1 MGINM
6 DGLGKENTILQSY
19 CMMSMIAG
27 YEVDIRECEEH
38 PENLIVRILGAEVY
52 FELPKSVC
60 VLPLQLISDGTYNSV
75 SILQTI
81 DQMREYTKKV
91 R

>member
-1 MGINM
+1 M
-6 DGLGKENTILQSY
+6 DGVDNTKVILQSY

-27 YEVDIRECEEH
+27 YEVDIRECEQH

-52 FELPKSVC
+52 FEISKSEC
-60 VLPLQLISDGTYNSV
+60 VLSLQLISDGTYNSV
-75 SILQTI
+75 SIIQTV
-81 DQMREYTKKV
+81 DQMENYNKKV